1 MSNRYERQAGAWV
14 YDELRERIENLV
26 YKPGQELQTASLTLD
41 LGLSRSPVR
50 DALLRLERDRLVDI
64 FPQKGTRVA
73 FLDRK
78 IILQERF
85 LRQTLEVRIFEE
97 FLRKEYSQKDRLIL
111 MSRLDGALLQQKTAL
126 LTSDSVAFLSSDMA
140 FHRIFYDE
148 LNYERIYKVVMAH
161 TGNERRI
168 RLLNNQVGN
177 VMENVYNEHRAI
189 ADAIGSGDRES
200 AARLLGG
207 HFGKLSEELD
217 MLVKVFPT
225 YFTDDS
231 ARQ

>member
-140 FHRIFYDE
+140 FHRIFYDD
-148 LNYERIYKVVMAH
+148 
-161 TGNERRI
+161 NERRI

>member
-26 YKPGQELQTASLTLD
+26 YQPGQELQTASLTLD

-140 FHRIFYDE
+140 FHKIFYDE

-200 AARLLGG
+200 ATRLLGG

-217 MLVKVFPT
+217 MLIKVFPT